1 MPRFTLKLTDFTSKS
16 GYDKAKKNKLT
27 KKLLGKPSGKR
38 LGQWT
43 LKDVNN
49 TIDSM
54 NKKVVEEEK
63 MMVEEEEMMVEGEE
77 EVEEYVD
84 PKELSE
90 KDLIGGDNDE
100 DNHNNNNT
108 VAFEKKD
115 FCSAKAFQIAVDNKN
130 IINVNDMGKKSSKK
144 NQWTISDVKKAIEM
158 KQHNSNAQLHQ

>member
-1 MPRFTLKLTDFTSKS
+1 MPRFTLKPTDFTSKS

-54 NKKVVEEEK
+54 NEQV
-63 MMVEEEEMMVEGEE
+63 VEEEEMVVEEEE

-100 DNHNNNNT
+100 DNNNNNNT
-108 VAFEKKD
+108 VAFEKKR
-115 FCSAKAFQIAVDNKN
+115 FLFS
-130 IINVNDMGKKSSKK
+130 
-144 NQWTISDVKKAIEM
+144 
-158 KQHNSNAQLHQ
+158 